1 MDEATKARLLD
12 KEDDIIFGSLQY
24 VIASWPDA
32 MQVVGQAVRFQAAP
46 KEAHIIAIKRT
57 LRYLKG
63 TTKYGLWYPKGNNII
78 IHADWARSSDYHES
92 THEALEYLHQNLGIL
107 PSSH

>member
-1 MDEATKARLLD
+1 M
-12 KEDDIIFGSLQY
+12 KE
-24 VIASWPDA
+24 
-32 MQVVGQAVRFQAAP
+32 VGQATRFQAAP

-63 TTKYGLWYPKGNNII
+63 TTEYGLWYRKGKILI
-78 IHADWARSSDYHES
+78 IHDFIDVDWAGSGDDCES
-92 THEALEYLHQNLGIL
+92 AREALEYLRQKLGIL

>member
-1 MDEATKARLLD
+1 M
-12 KEDDIIFGSLQY
+12 IGSLLY
-24 VIASWPDA
+24 GTASRPDV
-32 MQVVGQAVRFQAAP
+32 MQAVGQAARFQAAP

-63 TTKYGLWYPKGNNII
+63 TTKYGFWYPKGNNLII
-78 IHADWARSSDYHES
+78 QAFTDAYWVGSIDDRKS
-92 THEALEYLHQNLGIL
+92 TRELLEYLCQKLGIL